1 MELGGASDAL
11 LSGSSS
17 YTSVFQGREHL
28 RRWRL
33 AAIVTS
39 ALALCLALSTASLHA
54 SSASMRA
61 RAESREA
68 ELLALRSALSRA
80 QTDAHGAHARA
91 QQLAAAAPALHAAN
105 LQLADAASALT
116 AENLRSK
123 KDLKKELK
131 EETQKAL
138 QSDHTRKVSIDPA
151 TPKEAVEKYTSQGM
165 SLILSDEFHDL
176 ERTKSIFTF
185 EDMPYG
191 VPGNTGDVNIVSA
204 YTSDVVS
211 LKEGGGR
218 KKKNL
223 KETKRDKKRQK
234 TVLML

>member
-17 YTSVFQGREHL
+17 YTSVFHSREHL

-39 ALALCLALSTASLHA
+39 ALALCLALSTASLHS

-61 RAESREA
+61 RADSREA
-68 ELLALRSALSRA
+68 ELIALRSALSRA

-151 TPKEAVEKYTSQGM
+151 TPKEAVEKYTSEGM

>member
-39 ALALCLALSTASLHA
+39 ALALCLALSTAALHA

-80 QTDAHGAHARA
+80 QT
-91 QQLAAAAPALHAAN
+91 AAL
-105 LQLADAASALT
+105 
-116 AENLRSK
+116 
-123 KDLKKELK
+123 
-131 EETQKAL
+131 
-138 QSDHTRKVSIDPA
+138 
-151 TPKEAVEKYTSQGM
+151 
-165 SLILSDEFHDL
+165 
-176 ERTKSIFTF
+176 
-185 EDMPYG
+185 
-191 VPGNTGDVNIVSA
+191 
-204 YTSDVVS
+204 
-211 LKEGGGR
+211 
-218 KKKNL
+218 
-223 KETKRDKKRQK
+223 
-234 TVLML
+234 